1 MALTLDVQFNP
12 ARLSWPELRDL
23 AQAADASGYG
33 AVWAFDHLAGS
44 SLRGASMMEAF
55 TLLGAL
61 ATVTSR
67 LELGTMVANVHNRTP
82 ATLAVAAATLTAIAG
97 RPVHLGLGAG
107 SAPDSRWSAEMRA
120 VGQPVPPTAAA
131 RHERLV
137 EVLDVL
143 ARLYDPARADE
154 LATFPLPRPRPTVLL
169 GVNGL
174 ALATLAGRRADGV
187 NVGWEHPR
195 RDELLATAVA
205 ARGDRH
211 GFLLTAWTTWASE
224 LLDADHPQRQ
234 AMAACDLD
242 RLVLVVPAG
251 VTPGE
256 LVQRT

>member
-1 MALTLDVQFNP
+1 VALTLDVQFNP

-23 AQAADASGYG
+23 ALAADGGQYG

-82 ATLAVAAATLTAIAG
+82 ATLAVAAATVTAIAG

-131 RHERLV
+131 RHERLAD
-137 EVLDVL
+137 VLDVL
-143 ARLYDPARADE
+143 ARLHDPDRPAE

-169 GVNGL
+169 GVNGP
-174 ALATLAGRRADGV
+174 ALATLAGQRADGV

-205 ARGDRH
+205 ARGDRA
-211 GFLLTAWTTWASE
+211 GFLLTTWTTWAPE
-224 LLDADHPQRQ
+224 LLDPDHPQRR

-242 RLVLVVPAG
+242 RVVLVVPLG
-251 VTPGE
+251 VAPDE
-256 LVQRT
+256 LVQRA